1 VLRTR
6 RKGQFSFAGLRDGRN
21 SPEVFRAIIDRD
33 RARWTKVVKETG
45 TKAD

>member
-1 VLRTR
+1 LQGFETV
-6 RKGQFSFAGLRDGRN
+6 GN